1 MLKAFKNLYIEI
13 KLTSLN
19 KNIFVILV
27 LRNMI
32 KIQKKIRS
40 VY

>member
-27 LRNMI
+27 LHNMI
-32 KIQKKIRS
+32 KIQKKIRN

>member
-27 LRNMI
+27 LHNMI